1 MVETV
6 AEKPGPLGDGSGH
19 ETAGPARSVLTG
31 TEFAAKYREC
41 SRVLWCIAAG
51 VVNDRSLADD
61 VVQEAA
67 MIALGKLDQFDPST
81 NFTAWAG
88 QVVRFTAL
96 NTARKCNRERMLA
109 AAIRETAGGG
119 FSAGRAENAGHPP
132 SALDAEAFDDDV
144 RAALNELDE
153 TARECL
159 LMKTTLDMAYADIA
173 RILSIPEGTA
183 MSHVHRARKAM
194 RTRLLA
200 QGYPGGPA
208 R

>member
-1 MVETV
+1 VETV
-6 AEKPGPLGDGSGH
+6 TEKPGPLGDGSGH
-19 ETAGPARSVLTG
+19 ETAGPARSALTAA
-31 TEFAAKYREC
+31 EFAIRYREC
-41 SRVLWCIAAG
+41 ARVLWCIAAG
-51 VVNDRSLADD
+51 VLNDRSLADD

-67 MIALGKLDQFDPST
+67 MIALGKLDQFDRST
-81 NFTAWAG
+81 NFAAWAG

-96 NTARKCNRERMLA
+96 NAARKCQRDRMLVA
-109 AAIRETAGGG
+109 AAREAVGEVSGGRSC
-119 FSAGRAENAGHPP
+119 SAPTLVG
-132 SALDAEAFDDDV
+132 DEAFDDDV
-144 RAALNELDE
+144 RAALNKLDG

-194 RTRLLA
+194 RDRLLA